1 VRSGLGKVSYIIKSL
16 IFYESGCFKIFY
28 ESGCFKFDL
37 FDK

>member
-16 IFYESGCFKIFY
+16 IFYESGCFK
-28 ESGCFKFDL
+28 FDL